1 MTTYNDIR
9 HDKKNNNCVKYS
21 SSDSFWDNEVTCW
34 TENQQDLPNDSFNSV
49 DGDIKFKKRNKQRNL
64 KLKFDRLTKKYER
77 ICDQYKILENE
88 NVRLKSEIDSYL
100 KPQEQSKVEEPK
112 TEDEEDKWWRDNE
125 VHLEKAELQ
134 AYVNLLNE
142 RNCEIHNLKKQV
154 KYMNFK
160 NNLLEKKVTYRNGV
174 FSMIEKCVDGDIKVV
189 HPDYDYD
196 DIDLDELKMLNDR
209 GEDKYQSAAKK
220 EMTLTE
226 KCMEKAK
233 IRRIEREQ
241 EKQEDKEYE
250 TNIKL
255 DICDIKEKTVEEDED
270 EKKEDVNDSNIHS
283 KTNDEK
289 TNETIGYE
297 VNEINSLTDNCVG
310 NSYYTENDFCPA
322 SDPSFKSVFGPRDE
336 HVFRNCCLKVLY
348 DKIPS
353 YGVWEQLEGF
363 DLLYWDSFDE
373 QQCYKIIDSMWRNYH
388 SDYPDLNNKITRLL
402 EDVPKYLSDNNATYN
417 YILKELVSWL
427 FMIQ

>member
-9 HDKKNNNCVKYS
+9 HDKKNNNCNKYS
-21 SSDSFWDNEVTCW
+21 SADSFYDNAVTCW
-34 TENQQDLPNDSFNSV
+34 TENQADLPNYSCSSKTR
-49 DGDIKFKKRNKQRNL
+49 DIKFKKRNKQRNL
-64 KLKFDRLTKKYER
+64 KLNFERLTKKYER

-88 NVRLKSEIDSYL
+88 NLRLKSEIDSYL
-100 KPQEQSKVEEPK
+100 KPQEEPK
-112 TEDEEDKWWRDNE
+112 TEDEEDKWWRENE
-125 VHLEKAELQ
+125 VHLQKAELQ
-134 AYVNLLNE
+134 AYVKVMNDQTIEINNLN
-142 RNCEIHNLKKQV
+142 KQV

-160 NNLLEKKVTYRNGV
+160 NNLLEKKVNYRNGV
-174 FSMIEKCVDGDIKVV
+174 FSMIEKCVDGNIKVI

-196 DIDLDELKMLNDR
+196 DIDVDELKMLNDR
-209 GEDKYQSAAKK
+209 GEDRYQSAAKK

-241 EKQEDKEYE
+241 EKQKNKEYE

-255 DICDIKEKTVEEDED
+255 DISDIKEETGEEDED
-270 EKKEDVNDSNIHS
+270 EKKENVNDSNIHS

-289 TNETIGYE
+289 TNETVGYE
-297 VNEINSLTDNCVG
+297 VTEINSLTDNCVG
-310 NSYYTENDFCPA
+310 NSYYTEDDFCPA
-322 SDPSFKSVFGPRDE
+322 SDPSFKSVFGQRDE

-348 DKIPS
+348 GKIPS

-373 QQCYKIIDSMWRNYH
+373 QQCYKIIDSIWVNYH
-388 SDYPDLNNKITRLL
+388 SDYPDLKSKIKRSL
-402 EDVPKYLSDNNATYN
+402 EDVPKYLSDSNATYN
-417 YILKELVSWL
+417 YILKELVIWL
-427 FMIQ
+427 FMEQ

>member
-1 MTTYNDIR
+1 MTTHNDIL
-9 HDKKNNNCVKYS
+9 HNEKNNNYNKYS
-21 SSDSFWDNEVTCW
+21 SVNSFYANAVTDW
-34 TENQQDLPNDSFNSV
+34 TENQADLHNYSCSSKIH
-49 DGDIKFKKRNKQRNL
+49 DIKFKKRNKQRNL
-64 KLKFDRLTKKYER
+64 KLNFERLNKKYQR
-77 ICDQYKILENE
+77 ICEQYKILENE
-88 NVRLKSEIDSYL
+88 NLRLKSEIDSYL
-100 KPQEQSKVEEPK
+100 KPQEESKVEEPK

-125 VHLEKAELQ
+125 INLQKAELQ
-134 AYVNLLNE
+134 AYVNVMNDQSI
-142 RNCEIHNLKKQV
+142 EINNLKKQV

-160 NNLLEKKVTYRNGV
+160 NNLLEKKVNYRNGV
-174 FSMIEKCVDGDIKVV
+174 FSMIEKCVNGDIKVI

-196 DIDLDELKMLNDR
+196 DIDMDELKMLNDR
-209 GEDKYQSAAKK
+209 GEDKYQSPAKK

-241 EKQEDKEYE
+241 QKKESKEYE

-255 DICDIKEKTVEEDED
+255 DIREIREETGEEDED
-270 EKKEDVNDSNIHS
+270 EKKENVNNQIHS

-310 NSYYTENDFCPA
+310 NSYYTEDDFCPA

-348 DKIPS
+348 GKIPS

-363 DLLYWDSFDE
+363 DLSYWDSFDE
-373 QQCYKIIDSMWRNYH
+373 HQCYMIVDSMWKNY
-388 SDYPDLNNKITRLL
+388 SSNYPDIKNKIIRLQ
-402 EDVPKYLSDNNATYN
+402 DNIPKYISDSNTTYN
-417 YILKELVSWL
+417 YILKDIVSWL

>member
-9 HDKKNNNCVKYS
+9 HDKKNNNCNKYS
-21 SSDSFWDNEVTCW
+21 SADSFYDNAVTCW
-34 TENQQDLPNDSFNSV
+34 TENQADLPNYSCSSKTR
-49 DGDIKFKKRNKQRNL
+49 DIKFKKRNKQRNL
-64 KLKFDRLTKKYER
+64 KLNFERLTKKYER

-88 NVRLKSEIDSYL
+88 NLRLKSEIDSYL
-100 KPQEQSKVEEPK
+100 TPQEESKVEEPK

-125 VHLEKAELQ
+125 VHLQKAELQ
-134 AYVNLLNE
+134 AYMKVMNDQTIEIDNLN
-142 RNCEIHNLKKQV
+142 KQI

-160 NNLLEKKVTYRNGV
+160 NNLLEKKVNYRNGV
-174 FSMIEKCVDGDIKVV
+174 FSMIEKCVDGNIKVI

-196 DIDLDELKMLNDR
+196 DIDMDELKMLNDR

-233 IRRIEREQ
+233 IRRIEREH
-241 EKQEDKEYE
+241 EKQKSKEYKA
-250 TNIKL
+250 NIKL
-255 DICDIKEKTVEEDED
+255 DISDIKKEIGEEDED
-270 EKKEDVNDSNIHS
+270 EKKENVNDSNIHS

-289 TNETIGYE
+289 TNETVGYE
-297 VNEINSLTDNCVG
+297 VTEINSLTDNCVG
-310 NSYYTENDFCPA
+310 NSYYTEDDFCPA

-348 DKIPS
+348 GKIPS

-373 QQCYKIIDSMWRNYH
+373 QQCYKIIDSIWINYH
-388 SDYPDLNNKITRLL
+388 SDYPDLKSKIKRSL
-402 EDVPKYLSDNNATYN
+402 EDVPKYLSDSNATYN
-417 YILKELVSWL
+417 YILKELVIWL
-427 FMIQ
+427 FMEQ